1 MCCSPLKTAKP
12 SLWTY
17 LLRCMMLFSH
27 LLRQYVSL
35 LRAWLTNGIES
46 LSCPPP
52 SFSFFFLSLSIFWL
66 LIFLV
71 FLFSFFMTYLNG
83 TLPHRGE
90 KRKQKQ
96 TTTTRC
102 AHMLRVGD
110 TDGTAEWPLDL
121 SEWDQTAH
129 LSFCGWQM
137 LSWGRAQSFCKYRSN
152 WIHQ

>member
-27 LLRQYVSL
+27 LLRQYEPTKSL
-35 LRAWLTNGIES
+35 ADKWHWKFKLPSPL
-46 LSCPPP
+46 LFLLF
-52 SFSFFFLSLSIFWL
+52 SFSFYFLIIDFWFFFSLFYDL
-66 LIFLV
+66 LKWH
-71 FLFSFFMTYLNG
+71 TTTQG
-83 TLPHRGE
+83 
-90 KRKQKQ
+90 RKKKTKA

-110 TDGTAEWPLDL
+110 TDGMAEWPLDL

>member
-27 LLRQYVSL
+27 LLRQYEPTKSL
-35 LRAWLTNGIES
+35 ADKWHWKFKL
-46 LSCPPP
+46 P
-52 SFSFFFLSLSIFWL
+52 SPLLSFFFLSLSIFWL

-71 FLFSFFMTYLNG
+71 FLFSFFMTYVNG

-90 KRKQKQ
+90 KKKTKT

>member
-27 LLRQYVSL
+27 LLRQYEPTKSL
-35 LRAWLTNGIES
+35 ADKWHWKFKL
-46 LSCPPP
+46 P
-52 SFSFFFLSLSIFWL
+52 SPL
-66 LIFLV
+66 LLF
-71 FLFSFFMTYLNG
+71 FLFSFSFYFLIIDFWFFFSLFYDLLKWHTTTQG
-83 TLPHRGE
+83 
-90 KRKQKQ
+90 RKKKTKT
-96 TTTTRC
+96 TTTTRR

>member
-1 MCCSPLKTAKP
+1 MSCSPLKTAKP

-27 LLRQYVSL
+27 LLRQYEPTKSL
-35 LRAWLTNGIES
+35 ADKWHWKFKLPSPL
-46 LSCPPP
+46 LFFLF
-52 SFSFFFLSLSIFWL
+52 SFSFYFWIIDFFVFS
-66 LIFLV
+66 FL
-71 FLFSFFMTYLNG
+71 FFMTYLNG

-90 KRKQKQ
+90 KKKTNT